1 MKNKMEIHRMLIA
14 NRESIIRKDKQ
25 DTPILKIAQEYG
37 VSFTT
42 IYSLLRKWGKKRN
55 FKRKY
60 FKLPKD
66 QKTEKEKKLI
76 AFKKRLSPEILA
88 KMKENTRINNQF
100 IKSYKTFETTH
111 DKFLVRNILKKSKAI
126 ANE

>member
-1 MKNKMEIHRMLIA
+1 MLNKTEIHNMLIA
-14 NRESIIRKDKQ
+14 NREIIIQKDEQ

-42 IYSLLRKWGKKRN
+42 IYSLLRKWGRKRD

-60 FKLPKD
+60 YKPPRDK
-66 QKTEKEKKLI
+66 KTEKEKKLI

-88 KMKENTRINNQF
+88 KMKENTRINNRF
-100 IKSYKTFETTH
+100 IKS
-111 DKFLVRNILKKSKAI
+111 
-126 ANE
+126 

>member
-1 MKNKMEIHRMLIA
+1 MNKTEVHRMLIA
-14 NRESIIRKDKQ
+14 NREAIIQKDRQ

-60 FKLPKD
+60 FKPPKD
-66 QKTEKEKKLI
+66 QKTEREKKLI
-76 AFKKRLSPEILA
+76 AFKKNLSPEVRA
-88 KMKENTRINNQF
+88 RMDYCTRVNNKF
-100 IKSYKTFETTH
+100 IKYYKTVETPH
-111 DKFLVRNILKKSKAI
+111 DKLSIRNILRKPEAI
-126 ANE
+126 K